1 MVILI
6 APFDLSLPHV
16 IKKELKSNNVS
27 RIDVITYPDDD
38 LTAFQDSFN
47 GKLRQVIVE
56 GSFEDIVV
64 RIAEHISNSK
74 NSYQVLLTQYSPN
87 ELIMALMASFAVVKN
102 EVNFVMYI
110 KNDRL
115 LIDGNLFKPSTL
127 EDKELLILKA
137 IDKGMYKVEDI
148 AEFSETSIATVSR
161 KRRKFEE
168 EGYITE
174 VEDKYEVTLKG
185 KIALTTSR
193 FASRSF
199 SKQSFQ
205 KVEKLR

>member
-1 MVILI
+1 MVVLI

-16 IKKELKSNNVS
+16 IKRELKSNNVP

-47 GKLRQVIVE
+47 GKLRQIIVE
-56 GSFEDIVV
+56 GSFEDIVI
-64 RIAEHISNSK
+64 RIVEHISNSK

-87 ELIMALMASFAVVKN
+87 ELIMALVVSFAIVKK
-102 EVNFVMYI
+102 EVNFVVYV

-127 EDKELLILKA
+127 EDKDLLILKA
-137 IDKGMYKVEDI
+137 IDRGMYKVEDI
-148 AEFSETSIATVSR
+148 AQFSKTSIATVSR
-161 KRRKFEE
+161 KRKKLEE
-168 EGYITE
+168 EGYIKKA
-174 VEDKYEVTLKG
+174 DGKYQVTLKG
-185 KIALTTSR
+185 EIALTTSR
-193 FASRSF
+193 FANRSF